1 MKKFQIA
8 LALVSALFLAV
19 LTAATIDLN
28 NVFNYY
34 GLPKPNYI
42 VKSNAPAPNA
52 QDNMRATLGR
62 VLFYDARLSANNA
75 VSCASC
81 HKQAFAFGDTALLS
95 AGHTG
100 GLTGRH
106 SMRLVNARFGTE
118 TRFFWNER
126 AITLDDQTTQPIQ
139 DATEMGFSGLNGQPG
154 IDSLIRKLE
163 SIPEYPALFQ
173 LAFGSEDISEMY
185 IQRALSTFIRSISS
199 FDSKFDQGMAQVP
212 NINAPFPNFTNQ
224 ENNGKT
230 LFLTPPPA
238 GAGCQGCHRGPEFD
252 IDPNSRNNNVLG
264 VAGQPGQLDLGNTRS
279 PSLRDLVN
287 ASGQLNGPMMHDGSK
302 TSLMQVIDHYNLIVP
317 IPGNNNL
324 DPRLAGP
331 QNQGQNLNL
340 SPNNKNDLIAFL
352 RTLSGSA
359 VYTAE
364 QWSNPF
370 DSNGNINFI
379 GLPLSTNTNSTLKW
393 SVYPNPGTQWIK
405 VELPQGLSASLSLTD
420 AQGRIIRSVGNSS
433 AFLLD
438 VQDLPSATYVV
449 RIQDESGK
457 TWVKKWIKQ

>member
-1 MKKFQIA
+1 M
-8 LALVSALFLAV
+8 SAIFMAA

-28 NVFNYY
+28 TLFNYY
-34 GLPKPNYI
+34 GLPIPNYI
-42 VKSNAPAPNA
+42 NKNNAPAPHPD
-52 QDNMRATLGR
+52 DNMRATLGR
-62 VLFYDARLSANNA
+62 VLFYDARLSSNNA

-81 HKQAFAFGDTALLS
+81 HKQAFAFGDTALRS
-95 AGHTG
+95 VGHTG

-106 SMRLVNARFGTE
+106 SMRLINTRFSTE

-126 AITLDDQTTQPIQ
+126 ASTLDDQTTQPIQ
-139 DATEMGFSGLNGQPG
+139 DAIEMGFSGQNGQPG

-173 LAFGSEDISEMY
+173 LAFGSEDISELY
-185 IQRALSTFIRSISS
+185 IQRALSTFLRSISS
-199 FDSKFDQGMAQVP
+199 FDSKFDQGMAQAP

-224 ENNGKT
+224 ENNGKNI
-230 LFLTPPPA
+230 FLAPPPA

-252 IDPNSRNNNVLG
+252 IDPNSRNNNVIG
-264 VAGQPGQLDLGNTRS
+264 VAGGQPGQLDLGNTRS

-287 ASGQLNGPMMHDGSK
+287 PTGLINGPMMHDGSK
-302 TSLMQVIDHYNLIVP
+302 TSLMQVVDHYNLIVP

-324 DPRLAGP
+324 DARLAGP

-340 SPNNKNDLIAFL
+340 SVNDKNALIAFL
-352 RTLSGSA
+352 RTLTGTA

-370 DSNGNINFI
+370 DANGNIDFI
-379 GLPLSTNTNSTLKW
+379 GLPLSTNTGNTLKW
-393 SVYPNPGTQWIK
+393 SVYPNPGTHWIK

-420 AQGRIIRSVGNSS
+420 LNGRSVRTIGKSS

-438 VQDLPSATYVV
+438 VQDLPSGFYTV
-449 RIQDESGK
+449 RIQDEQGK